1 MILAYVTLPYRDR
14 EFTSHGYGE
23 TLLPA
28 DALIQRIRGVSGI
41 FGIPK
46 KTIRDAHFQH
56 NQQWAYL
63 CTYTTRRNTV
73 AQSPLRLGKVSK
85 GTFEEDTIFFRN
97 AKHLGLRM
105 PGSVPTESTHRENE
119 KVREIILSCRKLIS
133 VTLYWR
139 KPGGQAKAYYEG
151 VVQAV
156 IAEVERLTNGS
167 RSIRLCVVKKGG
179 SVEQLK

>member
-1 MILAYVTLPYRDR
+1 MILAYVTLPYRYY
-14 EFTSHGYGE
+14 EFSDHNYYN

-28 DALIQRIRGVSGI
+28 DALEQRVDGVSAI

-46 KTIRDAHFQH
+46 RTILDAHFQH
-56 NQQWAYL
+56 NQQWAYV

-73 AQSPLRLGKVSK
+73 AQSPLRLGKVSR

-97 AKHLGLRM
+97 VKHLGLRM
-105 PGSVPTESTHRENE
+105 PGSVPTESTHREDE

-139 KPGGQAKAYYEG
+139 KPGGQTKAYYEG

-167 RSIRLCVVKKGG
+167 RSIRLRVVKKDGA
-179 SVEQLK
+179 VEHLK